1 VLGSQ
6 LIIDLNLENCNEN
19 ASKGC
24 AVKMEDLY
32 GKTGN
37 KSLTPMNIGKANRSN
52 FTSSERLTPIET
64 GSKSQRQQVFPQN
77 SIPGRLTPIDTS
89 NKATRQPQFQ
99 QTGLLNVSSHNSS
112 KLSSSNSGS
121 NQTKT
126 TIDLSHHEL
135 NSTQISPISATRR
148 PLVDTSAT
156 SHHNG
161 GLNLTRNENPSKK
174 TANVSNFML
183 LTAEAGVK
191 EMIQSLGLL
200 CLVSLL
206 LALGSLV
213 FLLKIIPGKPI
224 IKQRTVVDH
233 FLTTEESDTVYQVTV
248 AMCALTLSLNLS
260 CLLVCAIQF
269 LFAAKLVKTSQ
280 GRLRTTKYLKKA
292 SITRVCAIGG
302 FFLSIPLFLIG
313 IVLFTF
319 LHFNETPAIVTS
331 IVIGLGI
338 VFCGGAVIH
347 NVFIW
352 QREKTVIRKGSTSIL
367 NGTGKD
373 AYKRTS
379 LGQSHIVLPHATLDL
394 SNGFNG
400 TITAKSLEL
409 STLV

>member
-1 VLGSQ
+1 M
-6 LIIDLNLENCNEN
+6 
-19 ASKGC
+19 AS
-24 AVKMEDLY
+24 
-32 GKTGN
+32 
-37 KSLTPMNIGKANRSN
+37 
-52 FTSSERLTPIET
+52 
-64 GSKSQRQQVFPQN
+64 
-77 SIPGRLTPIDTS
+77 GRLTPIDTS
-89 NKATRQPQFQ
+89 NVKASRQFSSGTGQGGGGQ
-99 QTGLLNVSSHNSS
+99 NGLLNVSSHNSS
-112 KLSSSNSGS
+112 KLSSSHSGS

-126 TIDLSHHEL
+126 TFDSSHHEL

-148 PLVDTSAT
+148 PLVDTST
-156 SHHNG
+156 SSHHNG
-161 GLNLTRNENPSKK
+161 GLKINVTNGGGGAPHNNTTSKK
-174 TANVSNFML
+174 PQNVSQLML

-200 CLVSLL
+200 SLVSLL

-213 FLLKIIPGKPI
+213 FLLKIIPDGATSS
-224 IKQRTVVDH
+224 RSATSDNVNL
-233 FLTTEESDTVYQVTV
+233 LTAEESVTVYRVTV

-269 LFAAKLVKTSQ
+269 LFAAKLVKSTN

-292 SITRVCAIGG
+292 SLTRTCAIGG

-319 LHFNETPAIVTS
+319 LHFNETSAIVTS
-331 IVIGLGI
+331 VVIGLGI

-347 NVFIW
+347 NVFVW
-352 QREKTVIRKGSTSIL
+352 QREKTVIRKGSSTIL
-367 NGTGKD
+367 NASTKEL
-373 AYKRTS
+373 YKRAS
-379 LGQSHIVLPHATLDL
+379 ILGQSHIVLPHATLDL